1 MRTFTDNAGRT
12 WTIAINVDCIR
23 RLRATLNIDL
33 LEAVEGKLIER
44 LVGDP
49 ILLCDCIYVICKP
62 DADQRNISDED
73 FGRAM
78 AGDAIEYATTS
89 LLEELVD
96 FFPRNRRELLSK
108 ALLKFRNLEKQSHR
122 TSRQAAGRSTTR
134 EQPHGSS
141 PSQTLSA
148 RSIWKLIWQLAG
160 IVGVHPG
167 PLTLRELVWMAEAHR
182 KEAWQHTSTIIAT
195 LANIHRD
202 PKKKPNHLCLLT
214 FNQCKRSE
222 RTLNR

>member
-23 RLRATLNIDL
+23 RLRAKLNIDL

-49 ILLCDCIYVICKP
+49 VLLCDCIYVICKP

-108 ALLKFRNLEKQSHR
+108 ALLKFRNLESKAIELADKQLEDPQLENNLMEALRRKLSVHAV
-122 TSRQAAGRSTTR
+122 S
-134 EQPHGSS
+134 GS
-141 PSQTLSA
+141 
-148 RSIWKLIWQLAG
+148 
-160 IVGVHPG
+160 
-167 PLTLRELVWMAEAHR
+167 
-182 KEAWQHTSTIIAT
+182 
-195 LANIHRD
+195 
-202 PKKKPNHLCLLT
+202 
-214 FNQCKRSE
+214 
-222 RTLNR
+222 

>member
-33 LEAVEGKLIER
+33 LEAVEGKMIER

-108 ALLKFRNLEKQSHR
+108 ALLKFRSLESKAIELADKQLEDPQLENNLMEALRRK
-122 TSRQAAGRSTTR
+122 
-134 EQPHGSS
+134 
-141 PSQTLSA
+141 LSA
-148 RSIWKLIWQLAG
+148 HAVSG
-160 IVGVHPG
+160 
-167 PLTLRELVWMAEAHR
+167 
-182 KEAWQHTSTIIAT
+182 S
-195 LANIHRD
+195 
-202 PKKKPNHLCLLT
+202 
-214 FNQCKRSE
+214 
-222 RTLNR
+222 